1 LISGTYIFG
10 ARSAA
15 TWPRL
20 PPLSI
25 MVFKR
30 IVTRLR
36 RRDPKSTAQ
45 ELAQPAAVSADEM
58 FARMADLDYEL
69 YERPRDDKA

>member
-1 LISGTYIFG
+1 
-10 ARSAA
+10 
-15 TWPRL
+15 
-20 PPLSI
+20 